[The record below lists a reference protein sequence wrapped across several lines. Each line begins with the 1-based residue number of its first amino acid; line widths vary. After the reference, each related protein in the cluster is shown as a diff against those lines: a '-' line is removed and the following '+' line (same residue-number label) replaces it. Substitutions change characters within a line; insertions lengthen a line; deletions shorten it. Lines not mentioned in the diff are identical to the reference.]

1 MTQGELRMLKAKG
14 QGNQI
19 VPILLGALICGVFY
33 FLPVPETLARCAA
46 EAGSDGL
53 TAMRV
58 LGGILLAI
66 VWWIGGVFPHWITTI
81 TMLLLWVVLGRVPF
95 TMAFSSYASATVWLV
110 IGAFCLAAT
119 VTKTGLFHR
128 ITLGM
133 IRVFSPNFAGQTL
146 ALLVVGTL
154 CAPLIPSDA
163 AKAVL
168 GATLAQKMADAMLY
182 PARSRERCGLFMA
195 AFIGFCISSPAF
207 MSGSVFTYSM
217 YGALSPASQASI
229 SWLSWLA
236 AMLPWL
242 LIILTASYLLII
254 LTASPPKG
262 SVRITREY
270 AREEYAKL
278 GPMRGEEKKA
288 LLLLAGAVLLWVL
301 QDVVHID
308 AAVTAMAAA
317 LLCFAWRLLGEK
329 EVSTA
334 VPWALVLHIGGVINL
349 GTILPAVGLDRWI
362 QELVLPLFRN
372 MSTPVEAIIATFVLV
387 LAVRAVMVSQN
398 AVVVMMV
405 ALLSPV
411 MAATGVSEWGIGLV
425 ILATGT
431 CWLLPFQN
439 TVFISAMACMEET
452 LTHRQTMKYAV
463 FYELCS
469 LLAFLVSIPYWRWL
483 GIIT

>member
-1 MTQGELRMLKAKG
+1 MLKAKG

-182 PARSRERCGLFMA
+182 PTRSRERCGLFMA

-217 YGALSPASQASI
+217 YGALSPASQASV

-278 GPMRGEEKKA
+278 GPVRGEEKKA

-301 QDVVHID
+301 QDVVHIG

-439 TVFISAMACMEET
+439 TVFISAVACMEET

-483 GIIT
+483 DIIT

>member
-1 MTQGELRMLKAKG
+1 MLKAKR

-154 CAPLIPSDA
+154 CTPLIPSAA

-168 GATLAQKMADAMLY
+168 GGTLAQKMADAMLY

-195 AFIGFCISSPAF
+195 AFIGFCISSSAF

-217 YGALSPASQASI
+217 YGALSPASQASV

-301 QDVVHID
+301 QDVVHIG
-308 AAVTAMAAA
+308 AAVTAMAVA

-439 TVFISAMACMEET
+439 TVFISAVACMEET

>member
-182 PARSRERCGLFMA
+182 PTRSGERCGLFMA

-236 AMLPWL
+236 AMLPW
-242 LIILTASYLLII
+242 LLII

-372 MSTPVEAIIATFVLV
+372 MSTPVEAIIATFLLV

-439 TVFISAMACMEET
+439 TVFISAVACMEET

>member
-1 MTQGELRMLKAKG
+1 MLKAKG
-14 QGNQI
+14 QSNRI
-19 VPILLGALICGVFY
+19 ISVLLGALICGVFY

-53 TAMRV
+53 TAMHV

-81 TMLLLWVVLGRVPF
+81 TMLLLWVVLGRMPF
-95 TMAFSSYASATVWLV
+95 TMAFSSYASATV
-110 IGAFCLAAT
+110 FCLAAT

-168 GATLAQKMADAMLY
+168 GATLAQEMADAMLY
-182 PARSRERCGLFMA
+182 PARSGERCGLFMA

-288 LLLLAGAVLLWVL
+288 LLLLVGAVLLWVL

-329 EVSTA
+329 EISTA

-411 MAATGVSEWGIGLV
+411 MAAAGVSEWGIGLV

>member
-1 MTQGELRMLKAKG
+1 MLKAKG
-14 QGNQI
+14 QGDQI

-66 VWWIGGVFPHWITTI
+66 VWWIGGVFPHWITTV

-182 PARSRERCGLFMA
+182 PTRSRERCGLFMA

-278 GPMRGEEKKA
+278 GPLRGVVKKA

-483 GIIT
+483 GIIA

>member
-1 MTQGELRMLKAKG
+1 MLKAKG
-14 QGNQI
+14 QSNRI
-19 VPILLGALICGVFY
+19 ISVLLGALICGVFY

-53 TAMRV
+53 TAMHV

-81 TMLLLWVVLGRVPF
+81 TMLLLWVVLGRMPF

-168 GATLAQKMADAMLY
+168 GATLAQEMADAMLY
-182 PARSRERCGLFMA
+182 PARSGERCGLFMA

-207 MSGSVFTYSM
+207 MSGSVFTYSL

-270 AREEYAKL
+270 AQEEYAKL

-288 LLLLAGAVLLWVL
+288 LLLLVGAVLLWVL

-329 EVSTA
+329 EISTA

-362 QELVLPLFRN
+362 RELVLPLFRN
-372 MSTPVEAIIATFVLV
+372 MSTPVEAIVATFVLV
-387 LAVRAVMVSQN
+387 LAIRVVMVSQN

-411 MAATGVSEWGIGLV
+411 MAAAGVSEWGIGLV

>member
-1 MTQGELRMLKAKG
+1 
-14 QGNQI
+14 
-19 VPILLGALICGVFY
+19 
-33 FLPVPETLARCAA
+33 
-46 EAGSDGL
+46 
-53 TAMRV
+53 
-58 LGGILLAI
+58 
-66 VWWIGGVFPHWITTI
+66 
-81 TMLLLWVVLGRVPF
+81 
-95 TMAFSSYASATVWLV
+95 
-110 IGAFCLAAT
+110 
-119 VTKTGLFHR
+119 
-128 ITLGM
+128 M

-182 PARSRERCGLFMA
+182 PARSGERCGLFMA

-207 MSGSVFTYSM
+207 MSGSVFTYSL

-242 LIILTASYLLII
+242 LIILTVSYLLII

-270 AREEYAKL
+270 AQEEYAKL

-329 EVSTA
+329 EISTA

-439 TVFISAMACMEET
+439 TVFISAMACMDET

-469 LLAFLVSIPYWRWL
+469 LLAFLFSIPYWRWL

>member
-1 MTQGELRMLKAKG
+1 MLKAKG
-14 QGNQI
+14 QSNRI
-19 VPILLGALICGVFY
+19 ISVLLGALICGVFY

-53 TAMRV
+53 TAMHV

-81 TMLLLWVVLGRVPF
+81 TMLLLWVVLGRMPF

-168 GATLAQKMADAMLY
+168 GATLAQEMADAMLY
-182 PARSRERCGLFMA
+182 PARSGERCGLFMA

-288 LLLLAGAVLLWVL
+288 LLLLVGAVLLWVL

-329 EVSTA
+329 EISTA

-362 QELVLPLFRN
+362 RELVLPLFRN
-372 MSTPVEAIIATFVLV
+372 MSTPVEAIVATFVLV
-387 LAVRAVMVSQN
+387 LAIRVVMVSQN

-411 MAATGVSEWGIGLV
+411 MAAAGVSEWGIGLV

>member
-1 MTQGELRMLKAKG
+1 MLKAKG
-14 QGNQI
+14 QSNRI
-19 VPILLGALICGVFY
+19 ISVLLGALICGVFY

-53 TAMRV
+53 TAMHV

-81 TMLLLWVVLGRVPF
+81 TMLLLWVVLGRMPF

-168 GATLAQKMADAMLY
+168 GATLAQEMADAMLY
-182 PARSRERCGLFMA
+182 PARSGERCGLFMA

-288 LLLLAGAVLLWVL
+288 LLLLVGAVLLWVL

-329 EVSTA
+329 EISTA

-349 GTILPAVGLDRWI
+349 GTILPAVGLNRWI
-362 QELVLPLFRN
+362 RELVLPLFRN
-372 MSTPVEAIIATFVLV
+372 MSTPVEAIVATFVLV
-387 LAVRAVMVSQN
+387 LAVRVVMVSQN

-411 MAATGVSEWGIGLV
+411 MAAAGVSEWGIGLV

>member
-1 MTQGELRMLKAKG
+1 MLKAKG

-19 VPILLGALICGVFY
+19 VPILLGALSCGVFY

-154 CAPLIPSDA
+154 CAPLLPSDA

-182 PARSRERCGLFMA
+182 PTRSGERCGLFMA

-372 MSTPVEAIIATFVLV
+372 MSTPVEAIIATFLLV

-439 TVFISAMACMEET
+439 TVFISAVACMEET

>member
-1 MTQGELRMLKAKG
+1 MLKAKG

-182 PARSRERCGLFMA
+182 PTRSGERCGLFMA

-362 QELVLPLFRN
+362 QELVLPLFQN
-372 MSTPVEAIIATFVLV
+372 MSTPVEAIIATFLLV

-439 TVFISAMACMEET
+439 TVFISAVACMEET

>member
-1 MTQGELRMLKAKG
+1 MLKAKG
-14 QGNQI
+14 QSNRI
-19 VPILLGALICGVFY
+19 ISVLLGALICGVFY

-53 TAMRV
+53 TAMHV

-81 TMLLLWVVLGRVPF
+81 TMLLLWVVLGRMPF

-168 GATLAQKMADAMLY
+168 GATLAQEMADAMLY
-182 PARSRERCGLFMA
+182 PARSGERCGLFMA

-207 MSGSVFTYSM
+207 MSGSVFTYSL

-242 LIILTASYLLII
+242 LIILTVSYLLII

-270 AREEYAKL
+270 AQEEYAKL

-329 EVSTA
+329 EISTA

-405 ALLSPV
+405 ALLTPV

-439 TVFISAMACMEET
+439 TVFISAMACMDET

-469 LLAFLVSIPYWRWL
+469 LLAFLFSIPYWRWL

>member
-1 MTQGELRMLKAKG
+1 MLKAKG
-14 QGNQI
+14 QSNRI
-19 VPILLGALICGVFY
+19 ISVLLGALICGVFY

-119 VTKTGLFHR
+119 VAKTGLFHR

-182 PARSRERCGLFMA
+182 PARSGERCGLFMA

-207 MSGSVFTYSM
+207 MSGSVFTYSL

-242 LIILTASYLLII
+242 LIILTVSYLLII

-270 AREEYAKL
+270 AQEEYVKL

-329 EVSTA
+329 EISTA

-439 TVFISAMACMEET
+439 TVFISAMACMDET

-469 LLAFLVSIPYWRWL
+469 LLAFLFSIPYWRWL

>member
-81 TMLLLWVVLGRVPF
+81 TMLLLWVVLGRVPL

-439 TVFISAMACMEET
+439 TVFISAVACMEET

-469 LLAFLVSIPYWRWL
+469 LLAFLFSIPYWRWL

>member
-1 MTQGELRMLKAKG
+1 MLKAKG
-14 QGNQI
+14 QSNRI
-19 VPILLGALICGVFY
+19 ISVLLGALICGVFY

-53 TAMRV
+53 TAMHV

-81 TMLLLWVVLGRVPF
+81 TMLLLWVVLGRMPF

-168 GATLAQKMADAMLY
+168 GATLAQEMADAMLY
-182 PARSRERCGLFMA
+182 PARSGERCGLFMA

-207 MSGSVFTYSM
+207 MSGSVFTYSL

-242 LIILTASYLLII
+242 LIILTVSYLLII

-270 AREEYAKL
+270 AQEEYAKL

-288 LLLLAGAVLLWVL
+288 LLLLVGAVLLWVL

-329 EVSTA
+329 EISTA

-362 QELVLPLFRN
+362 RELVLPLFRN
-372 MSTPVEAIIATFVLV
+372 MSTPVEAIVATFVLV
-387 LAVRAVMVSQN
+387 LAIRVVMVSQN

-411 MAATGVSEWGIGLV
+411 MAAAGVSEWGIGLV

>member
-1 MTQGELRMLKAKG
+1 MLKAKG
-14 QGNQI
+14 QSNRI
-19 VPILLGALICGVFY
+19 ISVLLGALICGVFY

-53 TAMRV
+53 TAMHV

-81 TMLLLWVVLGRVPF
+81 TMLLLWVVLGRMPF

-168 GATLAQKMADAMLY
+168 GATLAQEMADAMLY
-182 PARSRERCGLFMA
+182 PARSGERCGLFMA

-207 MSGSVFTYSM
+207 MSGSVFTYSL

-229 SWLSWLA
+229 SWLSWLV

-242 LIILTASYLLII
+242 LIILTVSYLLII

-270 AREEYAKL
+270 AQEEYAKL

-329 EVSTA
+329 EISTA

-439 TVFISAMACMEET
+439 TVFISAMACMDET

-469 LLAFLVSIPYWRWL
+469 LLAFLVYIPYWRWL

>member
-1 MTQGELRMLKAKG
+1 MLKAKG

-182 PARSRERCGLFMA
+182 PTRSGERCGLFMA

-278 GPMRGEEKKA
+278 GPMRGEE
-288 LLLLAGAVLLWVL
+288 
-301 QDVVHID
+301 
-308 AAVTAMAAA
+308 
-317 LLCFAWRLLGEK
+317 
-329 EVSTA
+329 
-334 VPWALVLHIGGVINL
+334 
-349 GTILPAVGLDRWI
+349 
-362 QELVLPLFRN
+362 
-372 MSTPVEAIIATFVLV
+372 
-387 LAVRAVMVSQN
+387 
-398 AVVVMMV
+398 
-405 ALLSPV
+405 
-411 MAATGVSEWGIGLV
+411 
-425 ILATGT
+425 
-431 CWLLPFQN
+431 
-439 TVFISAMACMEET
+439 
-452 LTHRQTMKYAV
+452 
-463 FYELCS
+463 
-469 LLAFLVSIPYWRWL
+469 
-483 GIIT
+483 

>member
-1 MTQGELRMLKAKG
+1 MLKAKG
-14 QGNQI
+14 QSNRI
-19 VPILLGALICGVFY
+19 ISVLLGALICGVFY

-53 TAMRV
+53 TAMHV

-81 TMLLLWVVLGRVPF
+81 TMLLLWVVLGRMPF

-168 GATLAQKMADAMLY
+168 GATLAQEMADAMLY
-182 PARSRERCGLFMA
+182 PARSGERCGLFMA

-242 LIILTASYLLII
+242 LIILTVSYLLII

-270 AREEYAKL
+270 AQEEYAKL

-329 EVSTA
+329 EISTA
-334 VPWALVLHIGGVINL
+334 VPWVLVLHIGGVINL
-349 GTILPAVGLDRWI
+349 GTILPAVGLDQWI

-439 TVFISAMACMEET
+439 TVFISAMACMDET

>member
-1 MTQGELRMLKAKG
+1 MLKAKG
-14 QGNQI
+14 QGDQI

-182 PARSRERCGLFMA
+182 PTRSRERCGLFMA

-207 MSGSVFTYSM
+207 RSGGGVTFSM

-242 LIILTASYLLII
+242 LIILTASYLLIV

-317 LLCFAWRLLGEK
+317 LLCFAWRLLEEK

-452 LTHRQTMKYAV
+452 LTHRQTMRYAV

>member
-1 MTQGELRMLKAKG
+1 MLKAKG
-14 QGNQI
+14 QSNRI
-19 VPILLGALICGVFY
+19 ISVLLGALICGVFY

-53 TAMRV
+53 TAMHV

-81 TMLLLWVVLGRVPF
+81 TMLLLWVVLGRMPF

-168 GATLAQKMADAMLY
+168 GATLAQEMADAMLY
-182 PARSRERCGLFMA
+182 PARSGERCGLFMA

-288 LLLLAGAVLLWVL
+288 LLLLVGAVLLWVL

-329 EVSTA
+329 EISTA

-362 QELVLPLFRN
+362 RELVPPLFRN
-372 MSTPVEAIIATFVLV
+372 MSTPVEAIVATFVLV
-387 LAVRAVMVSQN
+387 LAVRVVMVSQN

-411 MAATGVSEWGIGLV
+411 MAAAGVSEWGIGLV

>member
-1 MTQGELRMLKAKG
+1 MLKAKG
-14 QGNQI
+14 QSNRI
-19 VPILLGALICGVFY
+19 ISVLLGALICGVFY

-53 TAMRV
+53 TAMHV

-81 TMLLLWVVLGRVPF
+81 TMLLLWVVLGRMPF

-119 VTKTGLFHR
+119 VAKTGLFHR

-168 GATLAQKMADAMLY
+168 GATLAQEMADAMLY
-182 PARSRERCGLFMA
+182 PARSGERCGLFMA

-242 LIILTASYLLII
+242 LIILTVSYLLII

-270 AREEYAKL
+270 AQEEYAKL

-329 EVSTA
+329 EISTA

-439 TVFISAMACMEET
+439 TVFISAMACMDET

>member
-1 MTQGELRMLKAKG
+1 MLKAKG
-14 QGNQI
+14 QSNRI
-19 VPILLGALICGVFY
+19 ISVLLGALICGVFY

-53 TAMRV
+53 TAMHV

-81 TMLLLWVVLGRVPF
+81 TMLLLWVVLGRMPF

-168 GATLAQKMADAMLY
+168 GATLAQEMADAMLY
-182 PARSRERCGLFMA
+182 PARSGERCGLFMA

-242 LIILTASYLLII
+242 LIILTVSYLLII

-270 AREEYAKL
+270 AQEEYAKL

-329 EVSTA
+329 EISTA

-439 TVFISAMACMEET
+439 TVFISAMACMDET

-469 LLAFLVSIPYWRWL
+469 LLAFLVSIPCWRWL

>member
-1 MTQGELRMLKAKG
+1 MLKAKG
-14 QGNQI
+14 QSNRI
-19 VPILLGALICGVFY
+19 ISVLLGALICGVFY

-53 TAMRV
+53 TAMHV

-66 VWWIGGVFPHWITTI
+66 VWWIGGVFPPWITTI
-81 TMLLLWVVLGRVPF
+81 TMLLLWVVLGRMPF

-168 GATLAQKMADAMLY
+168 GATLAQEMADAMLY
-182 PARSRERCGLFMA
+182 PARSGERCGLFMA

-242 LIILTASYLLII
+242 LIILTVSYLLII

-270 AREEYAKL
+270 AQEEYAKL

-329 EVSTA
+329 EISTA

-439 TVFISAMACMEET
+439 TVFISAMACMDET

>member
-182 PARSRERCGLFMA
+182 PTRSRERCGLFMA

-217 YGALSPASQASI
+217 YGALSPASQASV

-278 GPMRGEEKKA
+278 GPVRGEEKKA

-301 QDVVHID
+301 QDVVHIG

-439 TVFISAMACMEET
+439 TVFISAVACMEET

-483 GIIT
+483 DIIT

>member
-1 MTQGELRMLKAKG
+1 MLKAKG
-14 QGNQI
+14 QSNRI
-19 VPILLGALICGVFY
+19 ISVLLGALICGVFY

-53 TAMRV
+53 TAMHV

-81 TMLLLWVVLGRVPF
+81 TMLLLWVVLGRMPF

-182 PARSRERCGLFMA
+182 PARSGERCGLFMA

-288 LLLLAGAVLLWVL
+288 LLLLVGAVLLWVL

-329 EVSTA
+329 EISTA

-362 QELVLPLFRN
+362 RELVLPLFRN
-372 MSTPVEAIIATFVLV
+372 MSTPVEAIVATFVLV
-387 LAVRAVMVSQN
+387 LAVRVVMVSQN

-411 MAATGVSEWGIGLV
+411 MAAAGVSEWGIGLV

-439 TVFISAMACMEET
+439 TVFISAMACMDET

>member
-1 MTQGELRMLKAKG
+1 MLKAKG
-14 QGNQI
+14 QSNRI
-19 VPILLGALICGVFY
+19 ISVLLGALICGVFY

-53 TAMRV
+53 TAMHV

-81 TMLLLWVVLGRVPF
+81 TMLLLWVVLGRMPF

-168 GATLAQKMADAMLY
+168 GATLAQEMADAMLS
-182 PARSRERCGLFMA
+182 PARSGERCGLFMA

-242 LIILTASYLLII
+242 LIILTVSYLLII

-270 AREEYAKL
+270 AQEEYAKL

-329 EVSTA
+329 EISTA

-439 TVFISAMACMEET
+439 TVFISAMACMDET

>member
-1 MTQGELRMLKAKG
+1 MLKAKG
-14 QGNQI
+14 QGDQI
-19 VPILLGALICGVFY
+19 VPILLGVLICGVFY

-182 PARSRERCGLFMA
+182 PTRSRERCGLFMA

-262 SVRITREY
+262 SIRITREY

-334 VPWALVLHIGGVINL
+334 VPWALVLHIGGVIDL

-372 MSTPVEAIIATFVLV
+372 MSAPVEAIIATFVLV

-439 TVFISAMACMEET
+439 TVFISAVACMEET

-483 GIIT
+483 GIIA

>member
-1 MTQGELRMLKAKG
+1 MLKAKG
-14 QGNQI
+14 QSNRI
-19 VPILLGALICGVFY
+19 ISVLLGALICGVFY

-119 VTKTGLFHR
+119 VAKTGLFHR

-182 PARSRERCGLFMA
+182 PARSGERCGLFMA

-207 MSGSVFTYSM
+207 MSGSVFTYSL

-242 LIILTASYLLII
+242 LIILTVSYLLII
-254 LTASPPKG
+254 LTALPPKG

-270 AREEYAKL
+270 AQEEYAKL

-329 EVSTA
+329 EISTA

-439 TVFISAMACMEET
+439 TVFISAMACMDET

-469 LLAFLVSIPYWRWL
+469 LLAFLFSIPYWRWL

>member
-1 MTQGELRMLKAKG
+1 MLKAKG
-14 QGNQI
+14 QSNRI
-19 VPILLGALICGVFY
+19 ISVLLGALICGVFY

-53 TAMRV
+53 TAMHV

-66 VWWIGGVFPHWITTI
+66 VWWIGGVFPPWITTI
-81 TMLLLWVVLGRVPF
+81 TMLLLWVVLGRMPF

-168 GATLAQKMADAMLY
+168 GATLAQEMADAMLY
-182 PARSRERCGLFMA
+182 PARSGERCGLFMA

-288 LLLLAGAVLLWVL
+288 LLLLVGAVLLWVL

-329 EVSTA
+329 EISTA

-362 QELVLPLFRN
+362 RELVLPLFRN
-372 MSTPVEAIIATFVLV
+372 MSTPVEAIVATFVLV
-387 LAVRAVMVSQN
+387 LAVRVVMVSQN

-411 MAATGVSEWGIGLV
+411 MAAAGVSEWGIGLV

>member
-1 MTQGELRMLKAKG
+1 MTQGELCMLKAKG
-14 QGNQI
+14 QSNRI
-19 VPILLGALICGVFY
+19 ISVLLGALICGVFY

-53 TAMRV
+53 TAMHV

-81 TMLLLWVVLGRVPF
+81 TMLLLWVVLGRMPF

-168 GATLAQKMADAMLY
+168 GATLAQEMADAMLY
-182 PARSRERCGLFMA
+182 PARSGERCGLFMA

-288 LLLLAGAVLLWVL
+288 LLLLVGAVLLWVL
-301 QDVVHID
+301 
-308 AAVTAMAAA
+308 
-317 LLCFAWRLLGEK
+317 
-329 EVSTA
+329 
-334 VPWALVLHIGGVINL
+334 
-349 GTILPAVGLDRWI
+349 
-362 QELVLPLFRN
+362 
-372 MSTPVEAIIATFVLV
+372 
-387 LAVRAVMVSQN
+387 
-398 AVVVMMV
+398 
-405 ALLSPV
+405 
-411 MAATGVSEWGIGLV
+411 
-425 ILATGT
+425 
-431 CWLLPFQN
+431 
-439 TVFISAMACMEET
+439 
-452 LTHRQTMKYAV
+452 
-463 FYELCS
+463 
-469 LLAFLVSIPYWRWL
+469 
-483 GIIT
+483 

>member
-1 MTQGELRMLKAKG
+1 MLKAKG
-14 QGNQI
+14 QSNRI
-19 VPILLGALICGVFY
+19 ISVLLGALICGVFY

-53 TAMRV
+53 TAMHV

-81 TMLLLWVVLGRVPF
+81 TMLLLWVVLGRMPF

-168 GATLAQKMADAMLY
+168 GATLAQEMADAMLY
-182 PARSRERCGLFMA
+182 PARSGERCGLFMA

-288 LLLLAGAVLLWVL
+288 LLLLVGAVLLWVL

-329 EVSTA
+329 EISTA

-362 QELVLPLFRN
+362 RELVLPLFRN
-372 MSTPVEAIIATFVLV
+372 MSTPVEAIVATFVLV
-387 LAVRAVMVSQN
+387 LAVRVVMVSQN

-411 MAATGVSEWGIGLV
+411 MAAAGVSEWGIGLV

>member
-1 MTQGELRMLKAKG
+1 MLKAKG
-14 QGNQI
+14 QSNRI
-19 VPILLGALICGVFY
+19 ISVLLGALICGVFY

-53 TAMRV
+53 TAMHV

-81 TMLLLWVVLGRVPF
+81 TMLLLWVVLGRMPF

-168 GATLAQKMADAMLY
+168 GATLAQEMADAMLY
-182 PARSRERCGLFMA
+182 PARSGERCGLFMA

-242 LIILTASYLLII
+242 LIILTVSYLLII

-270 AREEYAKL
+270 AQEEYAKL

-329 EVSTA
+329 EISTA

-398 AVVVMMV
+398 AVVVMMG

-439 TVFISAMACMEET
+439 TVFISAMACMDET

>member
-1 MTQGELRMLKAKG
+1 MLKAKG

-81 TMLLLWVVLGRVPF
+81 TMLLWVVLGRVPF

-182 PARSRERCGLFMA
+182 PTRSGERCGLFMA

-372 MSTPVEAIIATFVLV
+372 MSTPVEAIIATFLLV

-439 TVFISAMACMEET
+439 TVFISAVACMEET

>member
-1 MTQGELRMLKAKG
+1 MLKAKG
-14 QGNQI
+14 QSNRI
-19 VPILLGALICGVFY
+19 ISVLLGALICGVFY

-53 TAMRV
+53 TAMHV

-81 TMLLLWVVLGRVPF
+81 TMLLLWVVLGRMPF

-168 GATLAQKMADAMLY
+168 GATLAQEMADAMLY
-182 PARSRERCGLFMA
+182 PARSGERCGLFMA

-242 LIILTASYLLII
+242 LIILTVSYLLII

-270 AREEYAKL
+270 AQEEYAKL

-329 EVSTA
+329 EISTA

-439 TVFISAMACMEET
+439 TVFISAMACMDET